1 MTSATPSS
9 NATAV
14 FQSSRTEA
22 LPCPG
27 LPTLPRSANV
37 ARLIKTAENAA
48 MARKK
53 TALDFEQS
61 LTDLQTLVERLE
73 NGQLSLEDS
82 LTAFEQ
88 GIRLTRDCQDAL
100 AAAEVKVQQLLERD
114 GQLVEAPLDVDE
126 TE

>member
-1 MTSATPSS
+1 MAAFPSS
-9 NATAV
+9 NTSV
-14 FQSSRTEA
+14 
-22 LPCPG
+22 G
-27 LPTLPRSANV
+27 LPPLPRSANV
-37 ARLIKTAENAA
+37 ARLIKTAETAT

-61 LTDLQTLVERLE
+61 LTDLQALVERLE

-88 GIRLTRDCQDAL
+88 GIGLTRDCQDAL

-114 GQLVEAPLDVDE
+114 GQLVEAPLDVDDAQ
-126 TE
+126 